1 MFKIINKE
9 IQWGGKTLSLE
20 TGKIARQANGSIV
33 IKYGKTTILC
43 TATAKKTAN
52 PDIDFF
58 PLTVNY
64 QEKYYAAGKIPGG
77 FFKREG
83 RATEKETLVSR
94 LIDRPLRPMF
104 HDSFKNETQIMC
116 TVLSYD
122 KENDADIIA
131 MIGASAA
138 LAISEIPLL
147 VPIAGA
153 RVGYIDDK
161 LVLNPT
167 VQQLAESSLDL
178 VVAGTED
185 SILMV
190 ESQVN
195 EFSEEKMLEALKF
208 AQESFKPVI
217 DLINDLVK
225 ECGKEKWEV
234 ESNFDDVLY
243 KKVADKYSDKILAIY
258 DIKEKQSRQAELEVL
273 RETLKTEYLD
283 DESSNVVIVEAIIKK
298 LEKKLVRDRI
308 FDKKRIDGRALDQVR
323 PIVSEVKALPMVH
336 GSALFTRGETQA
348 LAVVTLGATDD
359 EQIIDGLEGNNRDKF
374 MLHYNFPPYSVGE
387 VGMLRGPGR
396 REIGHGKLA
405 KRALIHAMPQGDDFP
420 YTVRIVSEVTESNGS
435 SSMATVCAS
444 SLALMDA
451 GVKIKKPVA
460 GIAMGL
466 VKEEDKYSILSDIM
480 GDEDHLGDMDF
491 KVAGTE
497 DGINALQM
505 DIKIKGIT
513 FEIMEH
519 ALLQA
524 KQGRLHILQEM
535 AKTITEPST
544 EFNENVPIF
553 STMKVAE
560 AKIRQVIGKGGKV
573 IKKLCEDTGCKIS
586 IDDDG
591 VIQICAPDKASSDD
605 ALAQINAI
613 VEEPEVGKVYD
624 GVVQKITNYGAFVG
638 FLNNHS
644 GLIHISEFANKRIDS
659 VEEFVSEGD
668 KITFKIIGRD
678 GDKLKLSYKAVNN
691 NSEDSDNSS
700 ENVDNAD
707 DQNEEVSEED
717 NKKKKKGLFW

>member
-20 TGKIARQANGSIV
+20 TGKVARQANGSIIV
-33 IKYGKTTILC
+33 KYGKTTVLC

-83 RATEKETLVSR
+83 RSTEKETLISR

-104 HDSFKNETQIMC
+104 HDNFKNETQVMC

-147 VPIAGA
+147 TPIAGA
-153 RVGYIDDK
+153 RIGYIEDK

-167 VQQLAESSLDL
+167 NQQLAESSLDL
-178 VVAGTED
+178 VVAGTDD

-190 ESQVN
+190 ESQVD
-195 EFSEEKMLEALKF
+195 EFTEEKMLEALKL

-217 DLINDLVK
+217 NLINDLVK
-225 ECGKEKWEV
+225 ECGKEKWQV
-234 ESNFDDVLY
+234 ESNFDNELY
-243 KKVADKYSDKILAIY
+243 EKVSNQYSDKILAIY
-258 DIKEKQSRQAELEVL
+258 DIKEKQSRQSELEII
-273 RETLKTEYLD
+273 RESIKTEYLD
-283 DESSNVVIVEAIIKK
+283 EQSSNLIILEDIIKK

-308 FDKKRIDGRALDQVR
+308 FDNKRIDDRALDQVR
-323 PIVSEVKALPMVH
+323 PIASEIKALPMVH

-348 LAVVTLGATDD
+348 LAVVTLGAADD
-359 EQIIDGLEGNNRDKF
+359 EQIIDGLDGNNRDKF

-405 KRALIHAMPQGDDFP
+405 KRALIHALPQGDDFP

-435 SSMATVCAS
+435 SSMATICAS

-451 GVKIKKPVA
+451 GVEIKKPVA

-466 VKEEDKYSILSDIM
+466 VKEGNKYSILSDIM

-491 KVAGTE
+491 KVAGT
-497 DGINALQM
+497 DSGINALQM

-513 FEIMEH
+513 FEIMEK

-524 KQGRLHILQEM
+524 KQGRLHILKEM
-535 AKTITEPST
+535 AKTISEPST

-560 AKIRQVIGKGGKV
+560 AKIRQVIGQGGKV

-586 IDDDG
+586 IDDSG

-613 VEEPEVGKVYD
+613 VEEPEVGKIYD
-624 GVVQKITNYGAFVG
+624 GIVQKVTNYGAFVG

-668 KITFKIIGRD
+668 EITFKIIGRD

-691 NSEDSDNSS
+691 NAEESDKIN
-700 ENVDNAD
+700 NTD
-707 DQNEEVSEED
+707 DQDEEINKKED